1 MPIDTL
7 KSKRR
12 LVEEYGLDDRQAEG
26 IVELIAQSEERGAT
40 ASDVDAAK
48 REVLLRLQAT
58 EERLEQQLES
68 EIVASEQRLESK
80 IAASE
85 QQLESK
91 IAASEQQLESKIVAS
106 EQRLESKIVASEQRL
121 ESKIVASEQQLE
133 SKIAASEQ
141 RLESKITST
150 EKRLGK
156 DIEQLRLE
164 MEQMRRQVLQWM
176 LGIAAF
182 ITVLLTLFEY
192 VL

>member
-48 REVLLRLQAT
+48 REILMQLESQISATRSDLEAQIGSVKSDLEAQIGSVKSDLDARVGSVKSDLEAQITST
-58 EERLEQQLES
+58 EERL
-68 EIVASEQRLESK
+68 RLE
-80 IAASE
+80 I
-85 QQLESK
+85 
-91 IAASEQQLESKIVAS
+91 
-106 EQRLESKIVASEQRL
+106 
-121 ESKIVASEQQLE
+121 
-133 SKIAASEQ
+133 
-141 RLESKITST
+141 
-150 EKRLGK
+150 EK
-156 DIEQLRLE
+156 
-164 MEQMRRQVLQWM
+164 MRRQMLQWM

>member
-40 ASDVDAAK
+40 ASDVDVAK

-68 EIVASEQRLESK
+68 EIA
-80 IAASE
+80 
-85 QQLESK
+85 
-91 IAASEQQLESKIVAS
+91 
-106 EQRLESKIVASEQRL
+106 ASEQRL
-121 ESKIVASEQQLE
+121 ESKIVASEQQLD
-133 SKIAASEQ
+133 
-141 RLESKITST
+141 SKITST

-156 DIEQLRLE
+156 NIEQLRLE
-164 MEQMRRQVLQWM
+164 MEQMRRQMLQWM

>member
-48 REVLLRLQAT
+48 REILLRLENEITFA
-58 EERLEQQLES
+58 EERT
-68 EIVASEQRLESK
+68 SK
-80 IAASE
+80 
-85 QQLESK
+85 
-91 IAASEQQLESKIVAS
+91 
-106 EQRLESKIVASEQRL
+106 R
-121 ESKIVASEQQLE
+121 
-133 SKIAASEQ
+133 
-141 RLESKITST
+141 
-150 EKRLGK
+150 
-156 DIEQLRLE
+156 IEQMRLDME
-164 MEQMRRQVLQWM
+164 QIRLDMEQMRRQMLQWM

>member
-40 ASDVDAAK
+40 ASDVETAK

-68 EIVASEQRLESK
+68 EIAALEQRLESE
-80 IAASE
+80 IA
-85 QQLESK
+85 
-91 IAASEQQLESKIVAS
+91 
-106 EQRLESKIVASEQRL
+106 ASEQRL

-133 SKIAASEQ
+133 SKIVASEQ
-141 RLESKITST
+141 QLESKIIASEQQLESKITST

-156 DIEQLRLE
+156 NIEQLRLE
-164 MEQMRRQVLQWM
+164 MEQMRRQMLQWM
-176 LGIAAF
+176 LGIAVF

>member
-48 REVLLRLQAT
+48 REILMQLGNELSST
-58 EERLEQQLES
+58 EER
-68 EIVASEQRLESK
+68 
-80 IAASE
+80 
-85 QQLESK
+85 
-91 IAASEQQLESKIVAS
+91 
-106 EQRLESKIVASEQRL
+106 
-121 ESKIVASEQQLE
+121 
-133 SKIAASEQ
+133 
-141 RLESKITST
+141 
-150 EKRLGK
+150 
-156 DIEQLRLE
+156 LRLE
-164 MEQMRRQVLQWM
+164 MEQMRRQMLQWM

>member
-40 ASDVDAAK
+40 ASDVESAK

-58 EERLEQQLES
+58 EERLEQKLAS
-68 EIVASEQRLESK
+68 EIEASEQRMASEIEASEQRLGE
-80 IAASE
+80 
-85 QQLESK
+85 
-91 IAASEQQLESKIVAS
+91 
-106 EQRLESKIVASEQRL
+106 
-121 ESKIVASEQQLE
+121 
-133 SKIAASEQ
+133 
-141 RLESKITST
+141 
-150 EKRLGK
+150 
-156 DIEQLRLE
+156 DIEQLRFE
-164 MEQMRRQVLQWM
+164 MEQMRRQMLQWM

>member
-26 IVELIAQSEERGAT
+26 IVELMAQSEERGAT

-48 REVLLRLQAT
+48 REILMQLESQISATRSDLEAQIGSVKSDLEAQITST
-58 EERLEQQLES
+58 EERL
-68 EIVASEQRLESK
+68 RLE
-80 IAASE
+80 I
-85 QQLESK
+85 
-91 IAASEQQLESKIVAS
+91 
-106 EQRLESKIVASEQRL
+106 
-121 ESKIVASEQQLE
+121 
-133 SKIAASEQ
+133 
-141 RLESKITST
+141 
-150 EKRLGK
+150 EK
-156 DIEQLRLE
+156 
-164 MEQMRRQVLQWM
+164 MRRQMLQWM

>member
-26 IVELIAQSEERGAT
+26 IVELMAQSEERGAT

-48 REVLLRLQAT
+48 REILLRLENEIASA
-58 EERLEQQLES
+58 EER
-68 EIVASEQRLESK
+68 
-80 IAASE
+80 
-85 QQLESK
+85 
-91 IAASEQQLESKIVAS
+91 
-106 EQRLESKIVASEQRL
+106 
-121 ESKIVASEQQLE
+121 
-133 SKIAASEQ
+133 
-141 RLESKITST
+141 TN
-150 EKRLGK
+150 KR
-156 DIEQLRLE
+156 IEQLRLD
-164 MEQMRRQVLQWM
+164 MEQMRRQMLQWM

>member
-48 REVLLRLQAT
+48 REILMQLESQISATRSDLEAQITST
-58 EERLEQQLES
+58 EERL
-68 EIVASEQRLESK
+68 RLE
-80 IAASE
+80 I
-85 QQLESK
+85 
-91 IAASEQQLESKIVAS
+91 
-106 EQRLESKIVASEQRL
+106 
-121 ESKIVASEQQLE
+121 
-133 SKIAASEQ
+133 
-141 RLESKITST
+141 
-150 EKRLGK
+150 EK
-156 DIEQLRLE
+156 
-164 MEQMRRQVLQWM
+164 MRRQMLQWM

>member
-40 ASDVDAAK
+40 ASDVESAK
-48 REVLLRLQAT
+48 REILMQLESQISATRGDLEAQITST
-58 EERLEQQLES
+58 EERL
-68 EIVASEQRLESK
+68 RLE
-80 IAASE
+80 I
-85 QQLESK
+85 
-91 IAASEQQLESKIVAS
+91 
-106 EQRLESKIVASEQRL
+106 
-121 ESKIVASEQQLE
+121 
-133 SKIAASEQ
+133 
-141 RLESKITST
+141 
-150 EKRLGK
+150 EK
-156 DIEQLRLE
+156 
-164 MEQMRRQVLQWM
+164 MRRQTLQWM

>member
-40 ASDVDAAK
+40 ASDVEAAK
-48 REVLLRLQAT
+48 REILMQLESQISATRSDLEAQIGSVKGDLEAQIGSVKGDLEAQVGSVKGDLEAQVGSVKSDLEAQIRSVNSDLGTQITST
-58 EERLEQQLES
+58 EERL
-68 EIVASEQRLESK
+68 RLE
-80 IAASE
+80 I
-85 QQLESK
+85 
-91 IAASEQQLESKIVAS
+91 
-106 EQRLESKIVASEQRL
+106 
-121 ESKIVASEQQLE
+121 
-133 SKIAASEQ
+133 
-141 RLESKITST
+141 
-150 EKRLGK
+150 EK
-156 DIEQLRLE
+156 
-164 MEQMRRQVLQWM
+164 MRRQMLQWM